1 MGRVARF
8 RDVTVDFDRFEVVRD
23 GVVIPTQPQVFD
35 VLRYL
40 IDHRDRVV
48 SKEELLDNV
57 WGDRFV
63 SESTLTTRIKSA
75 RQATGDDGRR
85 QEVIQTVHGR
95 GYRFVSPLLDAPPTP
110 PTVAVTEPVAAP
122 RRRLVTAPPRLI
134 ERTALLDRLG
144 EALLATHHGNQIVIV
159 RGEAG
164 IGKSALVQA
173 FVDQLGDDI
182 AVAVASC
189 PALRTP
195 WPLAPL
201 GELLAQLGDHVAG
214 DLGSA
219 ADAAARIG
227 RGAKHGP
234 TVIVIDDLHWADDS
248 TLDALTIATRA
259 TVDSPVLF
267 VLTYRTT
274 ELTDAHPIWPVLVGL
289 RAAGAT
295 TLDVGPL
302 SFAGMIELAGGQ
314 AERAEHLWRRTGGN
328 PLFATHVLDAS
339 GDELPGGVQDVVA
352 ARLGRLPPDARR
364 AVQLMSM
371 SPVAVELSVA
381 SALLGPSVTELAHAE
396 RNGLI
401 SVEDDAVVFRHD
413 IVRSA
418 VHDTVPSL
426 ERIALHRR
434 FCEVFTSDTPVSR
447 RLYHASEGMVS
458 SVVAELGPAAA
469 RAAAAVGAHRQAC
482 DLYDLVLRPRIE
494 LDPELVAALTEEHAY
509 ELYLMWELGRAE
521 IAALEAARRWNRLGN
536 HRAEGR
542 ALALAARILLSHE
555 PRRAMRS
562 ALRAIELLEPLG
574 EGIDMVRALG
584 VLATLSVN
592 ESDVETARRH
602 ATRAREI
609 AERHDDAVGYV
620 NAVNTLACAAQLT
633 DSDEWE
639 ALFHRALD
647 LALEIDDREAAVRI
661 SHNLQLA
668 LWDHGRLHDA
678 REIDQR
684 TAPIIAG
691 VEHQAGVIAHRLAGA
706 HIAFALGRHDEA
718 AALLEWVAASD
729 HAGAL
734 TEETELLAIRNRL
747 RCGDSTAVES
757 LMSRWST
764 LSSAHAPAPS
774 DESASERSTYLLQ
787 LLAGAV
793 AELAFETRDEVLARD
808 VAGIC
813 TQAMGG
819 RWRTYRSELAFY
831 LHLAG
836 AQLDS
841 DTTFSEPFAT
851 AISGDL
857 AAAATAF
864 DEIGRHHEA
873 AICRA
878 SVNNAGH
885 VEDAASGSPSVS

>member
-1 MGRVARF
+1 MVRF

-110 PTVAVTEPVAAP
+110 PAVVSEPAAAP
-122 RRRLVTAPPRLI
+122 RRRLVTTPPRLI

-144 EALLATHHGNQIVIV
+144 EALSATRHGNQIVIV

-189 PALRTP
+189 PSLRTP

-201 GELLAQLGDHVAG
+201 GELLAQLGDRVAG

-219 ADAAARIG
+219 AEAAARIG
-227 RGAKHGP
+227 RRAQHGP
-234 TVIVIDDLHWADDS
+234 TVIVVDDLHWADDG
-248 TLDALTIATRA
+248 TLDAVTIATRA
-259 TVDSPVLF
+259 TVDLPVLF

-295 TLDVGPL
+295 TLDVEPL
-302 SFAGMIELAGGQ
+302 TFAGIIDLAGGQ
-314 AERAEHLWRRTGGN
+314 AERAEDLWRRTGGN
-328 PLFATHVLDAS
+328 PLFATHVLATS
-339 GDELPGGVQDVVA
+339 GDEVPGGVQDVVA
-352 ARLGRLPPDARR
+352 ARLGGLPPDARR
-364 AVQLMSM
+364 GVQLISM
-371 SPVAVELSVA
+371 SPVAVELDVA
-381 SALLGPSVTELAHAE
+381 SELLGPSVAELAHAQ
-396 RNGLI
+396 RIGLV
-401 SVEDDAVVFRHD
+401 SVEDGAVVFRHD
-413 IVRSA
+413 VVRSA

-434 FCEVFTSDTPVSR
+434 FCEVLTSDTPVSR

-458 SVVAELGPAAA
+458 DVVAELGPGAA

-482 DLYDLVLRPRIE
+482 DLYDVVLRPRIE
-494 LDPELVAALTEEHAY
+494 LDRELVAALTEEHAY

-521 IAALEAARRWNRLGN
+521 IAALEAARRWARLGD

-542 ALALAARILLSHE
+542 ALALTARILLSHE
-555 PRRAMRS
+555 PRRAMQN

-574 EGIDMVRALG
+574 EGIELVRALG

-592 ESDVETARRH
+592 EGDVEAGRRQ

-609 AERHDDAVGYV
+609 AERHDDAVGRV
-620 NAVNTLACAAQLT
+620 NALNTLACAAQLT
-633 DSDEWE
+633 GSDEWE

-661 SHNLQLA
+661 AHNLQLA

-678 REIDQR
+678 WEIDQR

-706 HIAFALGRHDEA
+706 HIAFALGRYDEA

-729 HAGAL
+729 RAGAL
-734 TEETELLAIRNRL
+734 AEETELLAIRTRL
-747 RCGDSTAVES
+747 RCGDGAARES
-757 LMSRWST
+757 LMARWST
-764 LSSAHAPAPS
+764 LSAHAPPPS
-774 DESASERSTYLLQ
+774 DEPAASERSTYLLQ
-787 LLAGAV
+787 LLAVAV
-793 AELAFETRDEVLARD
+793 AELAFETCDEVLARD

-813 TQAMGG
+813 TQAMRG

-836 AQLDS
+836 AQLD
-841 DTTFSEPFAT
+841 TATVLSEPFAT
-851 AISGDL
+851 AIAGDL
-857 AAAATAF
+857 PAAATAF

-873 AICRA
+873 AVCRA
-878 SVNNAGH
+878 AVTSPGH
-885 VEDAASGSPSVS
+885 VEHAASESPVN